1 MGPFQDFDTLL
12 FGSLLTWQGFLTG
25 YLSPPCWMMQSW
37 RMSSFAQKA
46 FHPLMNHPTTT
57 CSMNNLPHTT
67 ISSSLSIIFPFIQ
80 HTPQQKIITSADK
93 FRPTF
98 DLISSGP
105 IFFSFVLSLL
115 LFIFFHQSSLI

>member
-46 FHPLMNHPTTT
+46 FHPLMNRPMTT
-57 CSMNNLPHTT
+57 CLMINLPHMT
-67 ISSSLSIIFPFIQ
+67 ISSSLSIIIPFIQ
-80 HTPQQKIITSADK
+80 HTHTTYTPPPPPHPQKKKKKKKKQK
-93 FRPTF
+93 
-98 DLISSGP
+98 
-105 IFFSFVLSLL
+105 
-115 LFIFFHQSSLI
+115 